1 MMTAASEAARGSS
14 EKEALPAGRD
24 RSFHIGIV
32 AGAGVLPCAVAE
44 AAQQSGHHPFIVGL
58 TGSADAAI
66 ERFSHAYVHIG
77 QVGRL
82 LSALKREGCRKV
94 VFVGGLRRPN
104 LFRVKVDAGFFRY
117 LPELSRLLKGGDD
130 VVLRGVARFF
140 EARGFEVLAV
150 HEVAPRLLAPV
161 GSFSKLQPSPQD
173 LDDIALGFR
182 VTHAL
187 GLFDIGQAAAVSRN
201 YVLAV
206 EAAEGTDA
214 MLRRCRDLNRW
225 GFGSR
230 NGVLVKR
237 PKPGQDLRFDLPAI
251 GPNTIE
257 LAAEAGLA
265 GIAVE
270 AGSVLVAGL
279 EELVEKADKTGLFLY
294 GAASGE
300 KREG

>member
-1 MMTAASEAARGSS
+1 M
-14 EKEALPAGRD
+14 
-24 RSFHIGIV
+24 
-32 AGAGVLPCAVAE
+32 
-44 AAQQSGHHPFIVGL
+44 
-58 TGSADAAI
+58 
-66 ERFSHAYVHIG
+66 
-77 QVGRL
+77 
-82 LSALKREGCRKV
+82 
-94 VFVGGLRRPN
+94 
-104 LFRVKVDAGFFRY
+104 
-117 LPELSRLLKGGDD
+117 PELLRLFKGGDD

-150 HEVAPRLLAPV
+150 HEIAPRLLAPV
-161 GSFSKLQPSPQD
+161 GSFSKLQPGPQD

-187 GLFDIGQAAAVSRN
+187 GLFDIGQAAVVARN

-206 EAAEGTDA
+206 EAAEGTDE

-230 NGVLVKR
+230 KGVLVKR

-265 GIAVE
+265 GIAIE

-300 KREG
+300 KREH

>member
-1 MMTAASEAARGSS
+1 MMSAASETARGSS
-14 EKEALPAGRD
+14 ENEARPAERD
-24 RSFHIGIV
+24 QPFRVGII
-32 AGAGVLPCAVAE
+32 AGSGVLPCAVAE
-44 AAQQSGHHPFIVGL
+44 AAQQSGHRPFIVGL
-58 TGSADAAI
+58 AGSADAAI
-66 ERFSHAYVHIG
+66 ERFAHAYVHIG

-82 LSALKREGCRKV
+82 LSTLRREGCRKV

-104 LFRVKVDAGFFRY
+104 VFKVKVDAGFFRY
-117 LPELSRLLKGGDD
+117 MPELLRLFKGGDD

-150 HEVAPRLLAPV
+150 HEIAPRLLAPV
-161 GSFSKLQPSPQD
+161 GSFSKLQPGPQD

-187 GLFDIGQAAAVSRN
+187 VARN

-225 GFGSR
+225 GFDSR
-230 NGVLVKR
+230 KGVLVKR

-265 GIAVE
+265 GIAIE

-300 KREG
+300 KRER